1 MLEKGLLS
9 VASENRGLLGL
20 YTRLL
25 RNLRF
30 ASTTEYRDNWPQFMV
45 FSIVRMGEGNIAD

>member
-1 MLEKGLLS
+1 VLEKGLLS

-25 RNLRF
+25 CNLRF